1 MERECLYSLTYNY
14 CLAYPLLT
22 QAQDETRVRYGITKV
37 EPVDFVKEA
46 QYMRDKLQSEWGA
59 EI

>member
-1 MERECLYSLTYNY
+1 MSFN
-14 CLAYPLLT
+14 LAYIYRLPSPLLT
-22 QAQDETRVRYGITKV
+22 RTQDETRVRYGITKV

-59 EI
+59 EL